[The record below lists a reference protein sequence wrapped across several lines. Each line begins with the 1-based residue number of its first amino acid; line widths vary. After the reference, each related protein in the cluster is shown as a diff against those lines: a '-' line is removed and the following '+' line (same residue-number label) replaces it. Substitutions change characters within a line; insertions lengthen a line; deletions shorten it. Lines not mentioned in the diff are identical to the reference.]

1 MNGHPIRPNL
11 GLPDV
16 EVVVKL
22 GLEAVTD
29 RPIPEDRASPRS
41 PRCDSVRHGPGL
53 CDCTA
58 SGAFVISLGGS

>member
-1 MNGHPIRPNL
+1 MNGHPLRPKL

-22 GLEAVTD
+22 APEAVPD
-29 RPIPEDRASPRS
+29 RPIPEARSSPRS